1 MAVIDTSYFF
11 GELSISQP
19 TATLQMLIDSKEPEL
34 LTKLLGYELNKL
46 YITGIAVLPTPAQK
60 WLDLRDGKE
69 YTTGGGALTKWPGL
83 RFTVGTAKKSLVAN
97 YVYWHYLFD
106 NITFTTASGQKKS
119 ELPVNALPDHKMVR
133 AWNEMVNWNIQ
144 LNTFLLNH
152 TADYP
157 EYEDVLLCDELFTLQ
172 NRLGL

>member
-19 TATLQMLIDSKEPEL
+19 TATLQMLIDSRESEL

-46 YITGIAVLPTPAQK
+46 YTAGIAAGSPAQK

-69 YTTGGGALTKWPGL
+69 YTTGGGVLTKWPGL

-97 YVYWHYLFD
+97 YVYWFYLLD
-106 NITFTTASGQKKS
+106 NITFTTPSGQKKS
-119 ELPVNALPDHKMVR
+119 ELPVNALPDHKMIR
-133 AWNEMVNWNIQ
+133 AWNEMVNWNFQ

-157 EYEDVLLCDELFTLQ
+157 EYADVALCDELYTLQ